1 METNKRLLKN
11 TFWLLGG
18 KGASGIFNAL
28 QIIIVARALGV
39 KEYGL
44 MVLVIAYVDILNKL
58 FDFRVWETATKYIGT
73 YLLNR
78 QYEKVRAMVKL
89 SYLID
94 ISSGI
99 IAFIIVI
106 GLAKIANKLFINST
120 GAETYIYI
128 YSLSLL
134 IDTSNRTSDAILRVF
149 DKFSVI
155 AYTSS
160 FVNFF
165 KLVTVSITLY
175 LGFGI
180 KGVLFAYI
188 LSSIVGLIIRVAS
201 VSIYLNRMKIRKW
214 WKSNIRTIKDQWREI
229 GWFLGNTSLNGT
241 LVMAGDNHLGI
252 LALGY
257 FAGGQ
262 AAAYY
267 KVAKSILKII
277 MEISNQFYLS
287 IYPELVK
294 MLSAETISKIKESL
308 KYMTKKLLLI
318 TLPLTIIIILF
329 PETVLKIFY
338 GKDYIEAS
346 LALQIIAAT
355 VILSQPIFWANPLLL
370 ALGRA
375 GVKNVINI
383 SSTMLY
389 LLLLFSLV
397 EDYTFV
403 GAAWAYL
410 GYHISITLLSLVF
423 VKRYLKKECEKKSV
437 V

>member
-18 KGASGIFNAL
+18 KTASGLFNAL

-39 KEYGL
+39 KDYGL
-44 MVLVIAYVDILNKL
+44 MVLVIAYVDIINKL

-73 YLLNR
+73 YLSNS
-78 QYEKVRAMVKL
+78 ENNKARAMVKL

-99 IAFIIVI
+99 LAFFIVI
-106 GLAKIANKLFINST
+106 GSAKIANKLFIHSS
-120 GAETYIYI
+120 GAETLIYI

-165 KLVTVSITLY
+165 KLVFVSIALY
-175 LGFGI
+175 LGFEI
-180 KGVLFAYI
+180 KGVLFVYI
-188 LSSIVGLIIRVAS
+188 ISSVVGLIIRVTA
-201 VSIYLNRMKIRKW
+201 VSIYLNKMKIRRW
-214 WKSNIRTIKDQWREI
+214 WSANIRSIRDQWGEI

-257 FAGGQ
+257 FAGGE
-262 AAAYY
+262 AAAFY

-294 MLSAETISKIKESL
+294 MLANEPISKIKDSI
-308 KYMTKKLLLI
+308 KYLTKKLLLI
-318 TLPLTIIIILF
+318 TVPVTITIILF
-329 PETVLKIFY
+329 PQILLNLFY
-338 GKDYIEAS
+338 GKEYIEAS
-346 LALQIIAAT
+346 LALRIIALT
-355 VILSQPIFWANPLLL
+355 VIFSQPIFWANPLLL

-375 GVKNVINI
+375 GTKNIINI
-383 SSTMLY
+383 ASTIVY
-389 LLLLFSLV
+389 VILLFLLV
-397 EDYTFV
+397 PDYSFI

-410 GYHISITLLSLVF
+410 GYHIVIMLLSLIF
-423 VKRYLKKECEKKSV
+423 VKKYFKIDHIKKV
-437 V
+437 